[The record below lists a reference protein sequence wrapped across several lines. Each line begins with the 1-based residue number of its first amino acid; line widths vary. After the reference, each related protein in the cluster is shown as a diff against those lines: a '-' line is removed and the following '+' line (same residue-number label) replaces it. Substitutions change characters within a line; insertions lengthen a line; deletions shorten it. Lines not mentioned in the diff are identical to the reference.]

1 MMPVQI
7 WSEPIYWQFFCDTL
21 PEMIFASAWTVQVV
35 FFVQLV
41 GIALGTGINTVP
53 GIVIQTTAYIIY
65 VILISLNSV
74 ASVLLYAFFCCIYA
88 ALFGTSIFFL
98 PRLLLILR
106 PITMSHSG
114 MAIRLLVCT
123 VLCICLFGAHIIWY
137 AQLVVAPPHRVYWW
151 YIYGALELFPAI
163 AFLIIMHPN
172 VGSNNDNDNDNKRED
187 GTPPDAT
194 AGHQHASQ
202 PRFLSSA
209 LDAPDIGK
217 MYPSSNAALLTRSLS
232 SGGSIN
238 KSINKISSSRS
249 PPPPSATKETSLLI
263 SRNFSAPGTTRSS
276 SATPPPPPPFQPMG
290 GGYGATSTT

>member
-1 MMPVQI
+1 M
-7 WSEPIYWQFFCDTL
+7 SELSRCNSACPRTNPSREKNTRTDSRKRVSSKERATVVRITSTHCC
-21 PEMIFASAWTVQVV
+21 ASLSPPGCPCPSVTVRR
-35 FFVQLV
+35 
-41 GIALGTGINTVP
+41 
-53 GIVIQTTAYIIY
+53 
-65 VILISLNSV
+65 
-74 ASVLLYAFFCCIYA
+74 
-88 ALFGTSIFFL
+88 

-187 GTPPDAT
+187 DTPPDAT